1 MPAILSAI
9 FSVIYAWIAS
19 ANNYKESLN
28 DIFPAMNPRNSSYA
42 LEHRT
47 SPIIGVSNFFFGLP
61 NYLFNFKDFYI
72 CILPRSMLK
81 RNC

>member
-47 SPIIGVSNFFFGLP
+47 SPIIGVSNFFFRFAK
-61 NYLFNFKDFYI
+61 LFIQF
-72 CILPRSMLK
+72 
-81 RNC
+81 